1 LLCKCLYQWRGEF
14 LDLCDFRVSDDVMK
28 YDDLWVYVDHFFLEW
43 SNVEDWSVTSVAT
56 HQLIPFLVT

>member
-1 LLCKCLYQWRGEF
+1 MYHGRGEF

-28 YDDLWVYVDHFFLEW
+28 YDNLGVNIDHFFLEW

-56 HQLIPFLVT
+56 DQLIPFLVT